1 MHKCDCD
8 EQLTQYKLV
17 DESDIPPQE
26 LEEETIIQQMLQ
38 KMLEQDEKNYKI
50 EIERHL
56 GVEEIKEQEIQR
68 RQKSSLFTKVEQID
82 EPDDE

>member
-17 DESDIPPQE
+17 DEKDVPSQE

-38 KMLEQDEKNYKI
+38 KMLEQDQKNYEI

-56 GVEEIKEQEIQR
+56 GVEQIKEQEIQR
-68 RQKSSLFTKVEQID
+68 R
-82 EPDDE
+82 